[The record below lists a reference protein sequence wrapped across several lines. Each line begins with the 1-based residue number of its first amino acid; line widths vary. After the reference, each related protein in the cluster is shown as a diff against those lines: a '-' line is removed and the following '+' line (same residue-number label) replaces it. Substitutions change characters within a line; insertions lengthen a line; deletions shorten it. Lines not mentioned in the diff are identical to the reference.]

1 MPATGQIADAIAF
14 ERSILPNGLRVI
26 TERIPFVRSVSVGAW
41 IYVGSRD
48 EKPDEAGISHFIE
61 HMVFKGTERRK
72 THHVAQWMESV
83 GGFLN
88 AFTGKEYT
96 CFYARGLD
104 EHLDRGVD
112 IVTDLVLHPSFPQ
125 KELQKEKDVVLEEMK
140 MYEDS
145 PEDLIFD
152 RLESVVYGRH
162 PLGRPV
168 IGNADSVASFSRSD
182 LVRFM
187 SRQYSP
193 DRMVIAIAGNV
204 THEAAVAAVARAL
217 GSWDRV
223 PERRRRSKPR
233 SYRPKQVVETNTS
246 QQAHLVVGT
255 RALSAHDPERISMI
269 VLNTLLGGGMSS
281 RLNQRIREHYG
292 FCYQIYS
299 FLNMFTD
306 SGDFGVYTATDPARI
321 DKSRSLIRRE
331 LDRVTQ
337 SKIGPREL
345 AQAKSQVKGSI
356 MLGLESMSN
365 RMMRIG
371 RQELLYNRYYTLDE
385 VLEYTDAVTAESV
398 LDTAQKVIGGAEF
411 SEVVLVPSES
421 PE

>member
-223 PERRRRSKPR
+223 PERRRRS
-233 SYRPKQVVETNTS
+233 
-246 QQAHLVVGT
+246 
-255 RALSAHDPERISMI
+255 
-269 VLNTLLGGGMSS
+269 
-281 RLNQRIREHYG
+281 
-292 FCYQIYS
+292 
-299 FLNMFTD
+299 
-306 SGDFGVYTATDPARI
+306 
-321 DKSRSLIRRE
+321 
-331 LDRVTQ
+331 
-337 SKIGPREL
+337 
-345 AQAKSQVKGSI
+345 
-356 MLGLESMSN
+356 
-365 RMMRIG
+365 
-371 RQELLYNRYYTLDE
+371 
-385 VLEYTDAVTAESV
+385 
-398 LDTAQKVIGGAEF
+398 
-411 SEVVLVPSES
+411 
-421 PE
+421 